1 MIKSSL
7 VCIAVAISVFTTGCA
22 SSSSSGSVNPNLKKD
37 EPQFFSKSGG
47 SACLLGAT
55 IAGLACLGI
64 KDDNKASACLIA
76 ATAGCAAGMTA
87 NYMLDK
93 TRADYHNLEDQ
104 LDASKQKVENSINS
118 TKTLKATSE
127 QTLAEDRAEI
137 ENLKEQ
143 IKNGTASKDALERK
157 LADMQANLDY
167 MKKRLDS
174 DKSTLAEYKS
184 LRDSLNNG
192 EGGKPALNNMDAQRK
207 SEELDAKIDELE
219 RNIAQLDSS
228 IVAYA
233 SQTSM
238 LKNDVG
244 QIGI

>member
-7 VCIAVAISVFTTGCA
+7 ICIAVAISVFTTGCA
-22 SSSSSGSVNPNLKKD
+22 SSSSGSVNPSLKKD
-37 EPQFFSKSGG
+37 EPKFFSKSGG
-47 SACLLGAT
+47 
-55 IAGLACLGI
+55 
-64 KDDNKASACLIA
+64 SACLIA

-104 LDASKQKVENSINS
+104 LDASKKQVQDSINS

-127 QTLAEDRAEI
+127 QTLEEDRAEI
-137 ENLKEQ
+137 EKLKAQ

-167 MKKRLDS
+167 MKNRLDS

>member
-22 SSSSSGSVNPNLKKD
+22 SSSSGSVNPNLKKD
-37 EPQFFSKSGG
+37 EPKFFSKSGG
-47 SACLLGAT
+47 GACLLGAT

-76 ATAGCAAGMTA
+76 ATAGCAVGMTA

-104 LDASKQKVENSINS
+104 LDASKQQVQNSINS

-127 QTLAEDRAEI
+127 QTLADDRAEI
-137 ENLKEQ
+137 ESLKTK
-143 IKNGTASKDALERK
+143 IKNGTASKDALEKK

-192 EGGKPALNNMDAQRK
+192 EGGKPAINNRDAQRK

-238 LKNDVG
+238 LKNDVA

>member
-22 SSSSSGSVNPNLKKD
+22 SSSSGSVNPNLKKD
-37 EPQFFSKSGG
+37 EPKFFSKSGG
-47 SACLLGAT
+47 GACLLGAT

-76 ATAGCAAGMTA
+76 ATAGCAVGMTA

-104 LDASKQKVENSINS
+104 LDASKQQVQNSINS

-127 QTLAEDRAEI
+127 QTLADDRAEI
-137 ENLKEQ
+137 ESLKTK
-143 IKNGTASKDALERK
+143 IKNGTASKDALEKK

-192 EGGKPALNNMDAQRK
+192 EGGKPAINNRDAMRK

-238 LKNDVG
+238 LKNDVA